1 MVFPNRFKSVLDE
14 CMHIIVGL
22 LLSDIYELQ
31 KSELIDSYGPDVVEE
46 AYNAVTND
54 YKMLFARF

>member
-22 LLSDIYELQ
+22 LLSNIYELQ

-54 YKMLFARF
+54 YKMLFVRF